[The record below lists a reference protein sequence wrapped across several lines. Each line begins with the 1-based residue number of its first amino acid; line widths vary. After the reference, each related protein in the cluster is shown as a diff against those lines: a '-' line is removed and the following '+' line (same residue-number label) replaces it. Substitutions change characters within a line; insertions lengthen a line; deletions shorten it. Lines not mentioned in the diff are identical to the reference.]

1 MIIIKSLKPNQHIY
15 LQRLYNLIIN
25 VILAAEALTLID
37 GASKW
42 YTGDNKPY
50 EFGYAIEGNQHRHE
64 SKDANGLI
72 MGEFGFITADDVYH
86 VTVYATDENGN
97 FKIISMKNIKLMKG
111 PPPQVIT
118 PKATAPTPTSTTP
131 KPFTVKTIAANV
143 TPKASNEAAC
153 ASCKLPSP
161 AGVNTSNNLPV
172 PEKSTVDSSLESG
185 TTKVPPPFKVVSKDA
200 VTTISPT
207 VSQVTEALPQK
218 LVQQNL
224 SSRFGSNEDVNNKQ
238 NQLNKSSDN
247 KLLAPKSMQL
257 DTRNPNDLTSH
268 TMPKFFN
275 KLNGNADAYNKVEKL
290 MNGLLYRFN
299 YTTDFQGH
307 NEEGDRSGNKDGEY
321 YSIGRDNIK
330 RIVTY
335 KANEFGFMPYIRQEQ
350 VKPEEQQLL
359 DEQNNKLK
367 GYKFEWFYPR

>member
-1 MIIIKSLKPNQHIY
+1 MHLHLMLFQ
-15 LQRLYNLIIN
+15 
-25 VILAAEALTLID
+25 VILAAEALTLIE

-86 VTVYATDENGN
+86 ITVYATDENGN

-111 PPPQVIT
+111 QPTQAPLPVTTI
-118 PKATAPTPTSTTP
+118 ATRSPTTP
-131 KPFTVKTIAANV
+131 KPFTVKTV
-143 TPKASNEAAC
+143 TKVPPKASSEAVC
-153 ASCKLPSP
+153 ASCKLPP
-161 AGVNTSNNLPV
+161 APGVTSSNNLPV
-172 PEKSTVDSSLESG
+172 PEKSTVDSALEAG
-185 TTKVPPPFKVVSKDA
+185 TTKVPPPFKVVGKDA
-200 VTTISPT
+200 LTTISPT
-207 VSQVTEALPQK
+207 VSQVTEVLPQK
-218 LVQQNL
+218 LVQQNVKNL
-224 SSRFGSNEDVNNKQ
+224 SSRFGSSEDLNNKQ
-238 NQLNKSSDN
+238 NQLNNNKSTESIN
-247 KLLAPKSMQL
+247 KLVAPKSMQL
-257 DTRNPNDLTSH
+257 DTRNPNDAPLH

-275 KLNGNADAYNKVEKL
+275 KLNGNSDAYNKVEKL

-321 YSIGRDNIK
+321 YSIGRDNVK

-350 VKPEEQQLL
+350 IKPEEQQLL
-359 DEQNNKLK
+359 DEKNNKLK

>member
-1 MIIIKSLKPNQHIY
+1 
-15 LQRLYNLIIN
+15 
-25 VILAAEALTLID
+25 
-37 GASKW
+37 
-42 YTGDNKPY
+42 
-50 EFGYAIEGNQHRHE
+50 
-64 SKDANGLI
+64 

-86 VTVYATDENGN
+86 ITVYATDENGN

-111 PPPQVIT
+111 APSQALT
-118 PKATAPTPTSTTP
+118 PIAPAATQTSTTP
-131 KPFTVKTIAANV
+131 KPFTVKSIAANV
-143 TPKASNEAAC
+143 PPKASNEAAC
-153 ASCKLPSP
+153 ASCKLPPP

-172 PEKSTVDSSLESG
+172 PEKSTVDSSIG
-185 TTKVPPPFKVVSKDA
+185 TTKAPPPFKVVSKDA

-207 VSQVTEALPQK
+207 VSQVTEVLPQK
-218 LVQQNL
+218 LVQQNQQNQQNL
-224 SSRFGSNEDVNNKQ
+224 SSRIGSGEDLNNKQ
-238 NQLNKSSDN
+238 NQLNKNLPNKSSEN
-247 KLLAPKSMQL
+247 KLLVPKSMQL
-257 DTRNPNDLTSH
+257 DTRNPNDISLH

-275 KLNGNADAYNKVEKL
+275 KINGNSDAYNKVEKL

-359 DEQNNKLK
+359 DEKNNKLK

>member
-1 MIIIKSLKPNQHIY
+1 MRSLVVICSKLFILLFNLLLFIIIL
-15 LQRLYNLIIN
+15 
-25 VILAAEALTLID
+25 
-37 GASKW
+37 
-42 YTGDNKPY
+42 
-50 EFGYAIEGNQHRHE
+50 
-64 SKDANGLI
+64 DANGLI

-111 PPPQVIT
+111 LPPQALT
-118 PKATAPTPTSTTP
+118 PIATAPTQTSSTP
-131 KPFTVKTIAANV
+131 KPFTVKPIAANV
-143 TPKASNEAAC
+143 PPQVSNEATC
-153 ASCKLPSP
+153 ASCKLPP
-161 AGVNTSNNLPV
+161 AAGVNTSKNLPV
-172 PEKSTVDSSLESG
+172 PEKSTVDTSIKSG

-207 VSQVTEALPQK
+207 VPQVTEVLPQK

-224 SSRFGSNEDVNNKQ
+224 SSRIGSNEDLNNKQ
-238 NQLNKSSDN
+238 NQLNKNLQNKSSDN

-257 DTRNPNDLTSH
+257 DSRIPNDNSLQ

-330 RIVTY
+330 RIVSY
-335 KANEFGFMPYIRQEQ
+335 KANEFGFMPFIRQEQ

>member
-1 MIIIKSLKPNQHIY
+1 
-15 LQRLYNLIIN
+15 
-25 VILAAEALTLID
+25 
-37 GASKW
+37 
-42 YTGDNKPY
+42 
-50 EFGYAIEGNQHRHE
+50 
-64 SKDANGLI
+64 

-111 PPPQVIT
+111 PPPQASTPRPIT
-118 PKATAPTPTSTTP
+118 TQTSTTP
-131 KPFTVKTIAANV
+131 KPFTVITTAANV
-143 TPKASNEAAC
+143 PPKASNEATC
-153 ASCKLPSP
+153 ASCKLPPPS
-161 AGVNTSNNLPV
+161 GVNTNNNLPI
-172 PEKSTVDSSLESG
+172 PEKSTVDSSIESG

-207 VSQVTEALPQK
+207 VSQVTEVLPQK
-218 LVQQNL
+218 LVQQNPQSL
-224 SSRFGSNEDVNNKQ
+224 NSRIGSNEDMINKQ
-238 NQLNKSSDN
+238 NLLNKNLQSKLLEN
-247 KLLAPKSMQL
+247 KLLTPKSIQP
-257 DTRNPNDLTSH
+257 DIRNPNNIALH

-275 KLNGNADAYNKVEKL
+275 KINGNSDSYNKVEKL

-321 YSIGRDNIK
+321 YSIGRDNVK

-359 DEQNNKLK
+359 DEKNNKLK